1 MKKWQWMCCHWICQC
16 LSNFTSDLFLIK
28 QISFLFLSKKSKTFF
43 TIYKQKNVFFVVSAR
58 LLKHMLSIYL
68 SIFLVECTYKQSYM
82 CQFFLSFKHAQML
95 AVHHFWGKKSLLKI
109 VWICHTP
116 VDSFKETMTSLFLV
130 SKHSTVLIHSIKMS
144 NLVKFSFLN
153 ICSLRSDNDFSP
165 IFSKG
170 VGNEFLNIS

>member
-1 MKKWQWMCCHWICQC
+1 MCCHWICQC
-16 LSNFTSDLFLIK
+16 LSNFTSDLFWLNRFHFFFVQKIK
-28 QISFLFLSKKSKTFF
+28 DFFSQFTNKRMCFLSFQLDCLSTCCLFIFLFFSRMHLQA
-43 TIYKQKNVFFVVSAR
+43 ILHVS
-58 LLKHMLSIYL
+58 I
-68 SIFLVECTYKQSYM
+68 
-82 CQFFLSFKHAQML
+82 FLSFKHAQML
-95 AVHHFWGKKSLLKI
+95 AVHHFWGKKSFLKI

-116 VDSFKETMTSLFLV
+116 ADSFKETMTSLFLV
-130 SKHSTVLIHSIKMS
+130 SKHSTALIHSIKMS